1 MSFTLQKSLRCPR
14 RRSGLNLRRGL
25 LAASTALIAIGAPAA
40 TANASGRQPG
50 TEQVL
55 HYFSQFESQVFLTAA
70 GKPFNPSQ
78 KDHPVAGDS
87 IDGTNLD
94 FVGDNVHHAAGWTAS
109 DHELCVL
116 NKENNPVCQAQV
128 AVAGSMILAEADLGP
143 RSPSTA
149 TSTFEVTGGTG
160 SFQGVTGTIEVV
172 QIDPSA
178 RTSSSNVTVTLKR
191 P

>member
-1 MSFTLQKSLRCPR
+1 MSFTLPKALPR
-14 RRSGLNLRRGL
+14 PDRRTCLNIRRGL
-25 LAASTALIAIGAPAA
+25 VAGSTALIVIGAPSAG
-40 TANASGRQPG
+40 ANASTVPPH

-70 GKPFNPSQ
+70 GKPFNPSE
-78 KDHPVAGDS
+78 KDQPVPGDS
-87 IDGTNLD
+87 IDGTDLD
-94 FVGDNVHHAAGWTAS
+94 FVGDNVRHAAGWTAS

-116 NKENNPVCQAQV
+116 NKENNPVCQAQI
-128 AVAGSMILAEADLGP
+128 AIAGSMILAEADLGP
-143 RSPSTA
+143 VSASTA

-172 QIDPSA
+172 QIDPSSH
-178 RTSSSNVTVTLKR
+178 TSSSNVTITLKR